1 MYFIPVLIIH
11 SPSRRF
17 TFDPKTRM
25 SVFALFVGYTAHS
38 TYNLGCNQIITQR
51 YMSLPGVKEM
61 GQASLLFMVGLVI
74 LTAICLYNG
83 VLLFATYHDCDP
95 LTTKVRTYLPLAVAA
110 PPLIHSM

>member
-1 MYFIPVLIIH
+1 
-11 SPSRRF
+11 
-17 TFDPKTRM
+17 M

-95 LTTKVRTYLPLAVAA
+95 LTTKVRTYLPLTVL
-110 PPLIHSM
+110 PP